1 MCDTMAHHIPP
12 QGDNCKTM
20 AECRANIATRDGGGG
35 AGGLRGGAGDDGGA
49 AGAGVVGALGGGA
62 DDYGTTYP
70 SMPRTF
76 DELHG
81 CLSSKDCMVFQ
92 VDPTIP
98 WGNDGAAREEGKQYS
113 SRLLRTLRK

>member
-20 AECRANIATRDGGGG
+20 AECRARIATRDGGGG
-35 AGGLRGGAGDDGGA
+35 AGGLRGGAGDDGGAAGAGVVGALGGGA

-98 WGNDGAAREEGKQYS
+98 WGK
-113 SRLLRTLRK
+113 